1 MSINYWHRFAYMFQM
16 DELEMPEI
24 VKFWMIA
31 TYAGVI
37 QDDKSLLIG
46 VNVLD
51 NSLLNEALLL
61 GLIRAFPDDEPITYR
76 QLAEIIGKH
85 PNTVGSAMKRMF
97 EKGYLSKSEPTVHGA
112 YYTIEDDSHLPKWMI
127 EFAQALV
134 DIETDEDFK
143 KKVYEDCQGLGFK
156 RGFQVLRKEI
166 VAKFTPARKPKPGK
180 DRD

>member
-1 MSINYWHRFAYMFQM
+1 MNINYWHRFAYMFQM

-37 QDDKSLLIG
+37 EDDKSLLIG

-61 GLIRAFPDDEPITYR
+61 GLIRALPDDEPIRYQ
-76 QLAEIIGKH
+76 QLGDMIGKH
-85 PNTVGSAMKRMF
+85 VNTVGRAMKRMF
-97 EKGYLSKSEPTVHGA
+97 EKGYLSKSDKFMHGA
-112 YYTIEDDSHLPKWMI
+112 FYTIEDDSHLPKWMI

-134 DIETDEDFK
+134 EIETDEDFK
-143 KKVYEDCQGLGFK
+143 KKVYEDCEGLGFK
-156 RGFQVLRKEI
+156 RGFQVLREEI
-166 VAKFTPARKPKPGK
+166 VAKFTTGKKPN
-180 DRD
+180 